1 MALDPTTMPDVGQ
14 PAPAFTLPASN
25 GKEVRL
31 SELRGGP
38 VILYFYPKDDTP
50 GCTVEAQG
58 FRDASAEFSALG
70 AAVFGVSA
78 DSVDSHCRFA
88 GKYALDFPLLADTSH
103 QVAEKYGVW
112 VEKNR
117 GGRIS
122 MGIQRATFLI
132 DAEGKIARVWANV
145 KPEGH
150 AQEVLQAVKSLS
162 SGQSIRL
169 L

>member
-1 MALDPTTMPDVGQ
+1 MALTPTSMPAAGQ
-14 PAPAFTLPASN
+14 TAPAFTLPAN
-25 GKEVRL
+25 TGQNVNL
-31 SELRGGP
+31 SELLGRP
-38 VILYFYPKDDTP
+38 VVLYFYPKDDTP
-50 GCTVEAQG
+50 GCTIEAQG
-58 FRDASAEFSALG
+58 FRDALAEFAALG

-103 QVAEKYGVW
+103 EAAEKYGVW

-132 DAEGKIARVWANV
+132 DAEGKIVRVWPNV
-145 KPEGH
+145 KPDGH

-162 SGQSIRL
+162 GG
-169 L
+169 